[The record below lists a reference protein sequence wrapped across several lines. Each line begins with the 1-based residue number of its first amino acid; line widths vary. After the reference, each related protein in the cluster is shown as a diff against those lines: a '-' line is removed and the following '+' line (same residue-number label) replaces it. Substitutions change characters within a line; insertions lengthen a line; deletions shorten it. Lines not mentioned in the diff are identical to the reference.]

1 MIGFIIGNIRRLDK
15 KFDLISFTKNWIYKG
30 KIMSLTTLING
41 EFKDFFKEVIPS
53 KKEFKTFSGKS
64 AFSKEY
70 VQYAEYKLKNPY
82 NSTIVG
88 TAFDYLARWTIAK
101 NINGIKEDSYSKL
114 IAEHGLKYCERAAKR
129 DKKYNIIQKKYD
141 DGIKNVERFVNE
153 SSNGTDIIKIAIF
166 FAKLEN
172 IWRSRVPRFCID
184 IEKLLEVEKEVFD
197 DLVVLL
203 EVFQTKFINSGIIT
217 PESIVVY
224 NPTFG
229 DASYFCGG
237 ADADI
242 YIDGTLY
249 DFKCTK
255 REGYVWKDVSQILGY
270 YLLDCISKDS
280 KDRENDLDKYEIR
293 RIAFYKA
300 RFGEVEYYDV
310 SRESYSQTIKEF
322 EKIFWKYV
330 RKREILKMI

>member
-1 MIGFIIGNIRRLDK
+1 
-15 KFDLISFTKNWIYKG
+15 
-30 KIMSLTTLING
+30 MSLTTLING

-114 IAEHGLKYCERAAKR
+114 IAEQGLKYCEQAAKR

-184 IEKLLEVEKEVFD
+184 IEKLLEIEKEVFD

-203 EVFQTKFINSGIIT
+203 EVFQTNFINSGIIT

-229 DASYFCGG
+229 DATYFCGG

-255 REGYVWKDVSQILGY
+255 REGYVWKDVAQILGY
-270 YLLDCISKDS
+270 YLLDCISKDG
-280 KDRENDLDKYEIR
+280 KDRENDLDKYEIK

-322 EKIFWKYV
+322 DKIFWKYV

>member
-1 MIGFIIGNIRRLDK
+1 
-15 KFDLISFTKNWIYKG
+15 
-30 KIMSLTTLING
+30 MSLTTLING

-153 SSNGTDIIKIAIF
+153 SSNRTDIIKIAIF

>member
-1 MIGFIIGNIRRLDK
+1 
-15 KFDLISFTKNWIYKG
+15 
-30 KIMSLTTLING
+30 MSLTTLING

-166 FAKLEN
+166 F
-172 IWRSRVPRFCID
+172 
-184 IEKLLEVEKEVFD
+184 
-197 DLVVLL
+197 
-203 EVFQTKFINSGIIT
+203 
-217 PESIVVY
+217 
-224 NPTFG
+224 
-229 DASYFCGG
+229 
-237 ADADI
+237 
-242 YIDGTLY
+242 
-249 DFKCTK
+249 
-255 REGYVWKDVSQILGY
+255 
-270 YLLDCISKDS
+270 CISCDIMRTS
-280 KDRENDLDKYEIR
+280 DIMN
-293 RIAFYKA
+293 
-300 RFGEVEYYDV
+300 
-310 SRESYSQTIKEF
+310 T
-322 EKIFWKYV
+322 
-330 RKREILKMI
+330 